1 MDTENGYRK
10 LVEAVELRELALV
23 DLAHHRDIQITPP
36 LTVTHELEIHLES
49 FSAERIVAVAEFAL
63 RARPEHGQSDQV
75 SIRMTWRLV
84 YELNAREGFEPDE
97 GLAKQFVERNVP
109 INLWPYVRETVA
121 TLTAKM
127 GLAPLLLPIL
137 KIIR

>member
-1 MDTENGYRK
+1 MDAGDGYRK
-10 LVEAVELRELALV
+10 LVEAVELHELALI
-23 DLAHHRDIQITPP
+23 DLVHHRDVEVTPP
-36 LTVTHELEIHLES
+36 LAVTHELKTRLETI
-49 FSAERIVAVAEFAL
+49 SAEKIAAIAEFVL
-63 RARPEHGQSDQV
+63 RAKPQDGDNDQV

-84 YELNAREGFEPDE
+84 YVLNAGEGYEPSEDL
-97 GLAKQFVERNVP
+97 GRQFVERNVP

-127 GLAPLLLPIL
+127 GLMPLVLPTL